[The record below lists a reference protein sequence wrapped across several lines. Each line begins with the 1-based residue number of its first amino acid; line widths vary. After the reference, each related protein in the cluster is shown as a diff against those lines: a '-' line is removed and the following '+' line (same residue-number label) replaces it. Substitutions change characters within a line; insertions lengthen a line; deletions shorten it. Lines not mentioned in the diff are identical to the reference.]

1 MLEEL
6 DEVAATRVTHALT
19 KSLDGIVL
27 VVDVVIHAAT
37 RFLDAVMRQQVRE
50 PLVVMLVDG
59 LRHIVGLSFD
69 KFS

>member
-6 DEVAATRVTHALT
+6 DEVAATRVTHALA
-19 KSLDGIVL
+19 KSLDGIVF

-37 RFLDAVMRQQVRE
+37 RFLDAVMRHQVRE

-59 LRHIVGLSFD
+59 L
-69 KFS
+69 